1 MGSINGDTMRVIKK
15 FFKTLVAIIII
26 PTLIIIGV
34 ILWSYMTGD
43 TLKLSSLPF
52 VNSADSED
60 NFLLNASI
68 QTAEVYETGSETP
81 LGVRGYIKVSRAELA
96 AMTPSQYFS
105 FYETVLKGSDYLWF
119 SVICPDGTGLFIP
132 DCADGAAC
140 FCSLNDLGRQTEV
153 YGYMLVR
160 DGTCIYQEAEAS
172 R

>member
-1 MGSINGDTMRVIKK
+1 MRVIKK
-15 FFKTLVAIIII
+15 FFKTLIAIIII

-34 ILWSYMTGD
+34 ILWSYTTGES
-43 TLKLSSLPF
+43 LRLPSLPF
-52 VNSADSED
+52 LKAVTSDD

-105 FYETVLKGSDYLWF
+105 FYESVLKNSDYLWF

-160 DGTCIYQEAEAS
+160 DGTCIYQEAESS